1 MNRYILPLIGADWL
15 GSPLSTSAHA
25 IPIQCDRPSLGGRDC
40 HYDHPIS
47 NHGSF
52 GADVSVDLNLNL
64 NLNPALYLK
73 SSLNIAT
80 SSPTAPNCEQLI
92 RSPAPC

>member
-15 GSPLSTSAHA
+15 GSPLSTSAHHA

-47 NHGSF
+47 DHGSF
-52 GADVSVDLNLNL
+52 GADIPVDR
-64 NLNPALYLK
+64 NPELYLK

-80 SSPTAPNCEQLI
+80 SSPTAPNCEQFI
-92 RSPAPC
+92 RSPVPC

>member
-15 GSPLSTSAHA
+15 GSPLSTSTHA
-25 IPIQCDRPSLGGRDC
+25 IPIQCDLPSLGGRDC

-47 NHGSF
+47 NHGSL
-52 GADVSVDLNLNL
+52 GADVPID
-64 NLNPALYLK
+64 LNPALYLK

-80 SSPTAPNCEQLI
+80 SSPTTPNWEQFI